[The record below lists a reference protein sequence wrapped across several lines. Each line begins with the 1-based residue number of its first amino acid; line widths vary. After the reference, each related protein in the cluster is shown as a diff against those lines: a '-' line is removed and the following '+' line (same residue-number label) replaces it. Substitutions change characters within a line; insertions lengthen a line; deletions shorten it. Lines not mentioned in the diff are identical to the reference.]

1 MRWLRNLF
9 KRNKPKQTK
18 AGTRPLSVTE
28 QMIAA
33 MLADGLSVAEIRAVY
48 PDMDEEEFQ
57 RALRRVVKK
66 LPTFFDG

>member
-1 MRWLRNLF
+1 MGWLRNLF
-9 KRNKPKQTK
+9 KRNKPTPPK
-18 AGTRPLSVTE
+18 AAARPLSVTE

-33 MLADGLSVAEIRAVY
+33 MLADGLSVTEIRAVY
-48 PDMDEEEFQ
+48 PDMDEAEFQ

>member
-1 MRWLRNLF
+1 MRWLRTLF
-9 KRNKPKQTK
+9 KRSKPKQKK
-18 AGTRPLSVTE
+18 AETRPLSVTE
-28 QMIAA
+28 QMMAA

-48 PDMDEEEFQ
+48 PDMEEQEFQ